1 MLENQDSDE
10 VDLLVDSFAQI
21 TKQLKTAIDSLEDN
35 LRERTAE
42 LAVVKEHLEIVNQA
56 KHQFITDIRHNLV
69 TPLNAVLGFSEL
81 MLAASNLPS
90 EQEENARIIHGS
102 AKHLLILINAFS
114 ARATETEA
122 VTSLTTQHFQQ
133 LPFEQLTQL
142 FETVREADKER
153 LLQLILAIPPTEKE
167 LINLLSDMAQQ
178 FQFERIL
185 DLIEPL
191 VVGRAINKQHFW

>member
-10 VDLLVDSFAQI
+10 VDILVDSFAQI
-21 TKQLKTAIDSLEDN
+21 TKQLKTAVESLENN
-35 LRERTAE
+35 LQERTVE
-42 LAVVKEHLEIVNQA
+42 LSVAKEQLEIVKQA
-56 KHQFITDIRHNLV
+56 KHQFISGIRHNLV

-81 MLAASNLPS
+81 MLVANNLS
-90 EQEENARIIHGS
+90 TEQQENARIIHGS
-102 AKHLLILINAFS
+102 AKHLLMLINALS
-114 ARATETEA
+114 VRATETETA
-122 VTSLTTQHFQQ
+122 TLLTTQHFQQ

-153 LLQLILAIPPTEKE
+153 LLQVILAMPPTEKE

-191 VVGRAINKQHFW
+191 VVGRA